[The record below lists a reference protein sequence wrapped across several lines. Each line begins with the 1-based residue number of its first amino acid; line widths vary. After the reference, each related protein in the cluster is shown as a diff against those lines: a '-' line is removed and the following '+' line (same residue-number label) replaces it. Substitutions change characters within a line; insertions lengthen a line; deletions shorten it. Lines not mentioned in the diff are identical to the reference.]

1 MPIELKTGNLFKSK
15 AQTLVNTV
23 NCVGIMGKGIALEF
37 KKSFPEMFS
46 DYVSKCKLNQVKL
59 GYPYL
64 YRRIFTP
71 WIINFPTKN
80 NWRSR
85 SNLDDII
92 SGLEYLTLHYKEW
105 GIESRAED
113 LIEALANLRSFSTK
127 ELTCL

>member
-1 MPIELKTGNLFKSK
+1 M
-15 AQTLVNTV
+15 
-23 NCVGIMGKGIALEF
+23 
-37 KKSFPEMFS
+37 
-46 DYVSKCKLNQVKL
+46 SKCKLNQVKL